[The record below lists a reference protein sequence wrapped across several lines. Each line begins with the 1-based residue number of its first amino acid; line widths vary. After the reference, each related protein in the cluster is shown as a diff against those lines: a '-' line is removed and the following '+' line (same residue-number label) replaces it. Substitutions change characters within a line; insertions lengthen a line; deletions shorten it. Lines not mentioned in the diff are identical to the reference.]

1 MKLAFDEEV
10 MPETIDNFRKSLV
23 RSRWPPSVYNTFTF
37 NYKALPVLQRTL
49 SQRQQ
54 SIKKAQKH
62 LNTASHLKRRT
73 NSNRAKTQ
81 RTALAEDS
89 TTRKYEAVSKDNS
102 FTSDSDDDLQQVIIE
117 QQNRGADRLRESPI
131 CKDYERLGL
140 GGISKISSSP
150 WRLSMANF
158 HYNVCRR
165 YVSVIKKSFC
175 ISF

>member
-10 MPETIDNFRKSLV
+10 MSETIDNFRKSLV
-23 RSRWPPSVYNTFTF
+23 RSRWPPSVYNTFAF
-37 NYKALPVLQRTL
+37 NYKAPPVLQRTL

-54 SIKKAQKH
+54 SIKKTHKN
-62 LNTASHLKRRT
+62 LNSVTQLKRLT
-73 NSNRAKTQ
+73 AANRAKQQ
-81 RTALAEDS
+81 RTAVAEDS

-102 FTSDSDDDLQQVIIE
+102 FTSDSDDDMQQVVIE

-140 GGISKISSSP
+140 GGITKISSSP
-150 WRLSMANF
+150 WRLAMANF

-165 YVSVIKKSFC
+165 YVFC
-175 ISF
+175 